1 MSTGVVKQP
10 PSHFREIPRDECEAL
25 LAAQRTG
32 RVVWNAPDGPQ
43 VLPVTYGVY
52 AGDIVFRTSPHG
64 VLAQLDK
71 PTIVAFEID
80 DLDQAHR
87 AGWSVVVRG
96 RARGIVAPHELV
108 RLWTQPDIVPW
119 APGTRNL
126 WIGISIRTISGRRV
140 KASFVD

>member
-10 PSHFREIPRDECEAL
+10 SSHFRDIPRDECEAL

-32 RVVWNAPDGPQ
+32 RVAWNAPDGPQ

-64 VLAQLDK
+64 VLAQLDN
-71 PTIVAFEID
+71 PTVVAFEID

-87 AGWSVVVRG
+87 SGWSVVARG

-108 RLWTQPDIVPW
+108 KLWTQPGIVPW
-119 APGTRNL
+119 APGIRNL
-126 WIGISIRTISGRRV
+126 WIGISIRMISGRKV
-140 KASFVD
+140 KAPFVD

>member
-32 RVVWNAPDGPQ
+32 RVVWNPPDGPQ

>member
-10 PSHFREIPRDECEAL
+10 SSHFREIPRDECEAL

-32 RVVWNAPDGPQ
+32 RVVWNPPDGPQ

-52 AGDIVFRTSPHG
+52 ARDIVFRTSPHG

>member
-10 PSHFREIPRDECEAL
+10 SSHFREIPRDECEAL

-32 RVVWNAPDGPQ
+32 RVVWNPPDGPQ

>member
-10 PSHFREIPRDECEAL
+10 SSHFRDVPRDECEAL
-25 LAAQRTG
+25 LAAQRAG
-32 RVVWNAPDGPQ
+32 RVAWNVPDGPH

-64 VLAQLDK
+64 VLAQLDN

-87 AGWSVVVRG
+87 SGWSVVARG
-96 RARGIVAPHELV
+96 RARGIGAPHELV
-108 RLWTQPDIVPW
+108 RLWTQPGIVPW
-119 APGTRNL
+119 APGIRNL
-126 WIGISIRTISGRRV
+126 WIGISIRTISGRLV
-140 KASFVD
+140 KAPFVD

>member
-10 PSHFREIPRDECEAL
+10 SSHFREIPRDECEAL

-32 RVVWNAPDGPQ
+32 RVVWNAPDGPE

-52 AGDIVFRTSPHG
+52 AGDIVFRTSPQG
-64 VLAQLDK
+64 VLAQLDN

-108 RLWTQPDIVPW
+108 RLWTQPDVVPW